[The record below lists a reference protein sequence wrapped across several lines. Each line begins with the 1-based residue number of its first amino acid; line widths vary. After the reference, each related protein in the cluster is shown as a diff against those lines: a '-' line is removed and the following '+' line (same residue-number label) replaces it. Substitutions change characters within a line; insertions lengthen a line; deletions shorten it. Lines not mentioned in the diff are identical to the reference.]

1 MDNTVKQEMCKVE
14 NYEYESD
21 FQLLTLKEKRGIL
34 RNSRILLNLQ
44 KENDIFILYSSLL
57 KKENEKFEQNG
68 T

>member
-1 MDNTVKQEMCKVE
+1 ME

-44 KENDIFILYSSLL
+44 KENDIFLLYSSLL